1 MYPLVVHTC
10 DKYEIWW
17 PLWFFF
23 YKKYM
28 TGFSKVY
35 FLTEEK
41 DIQFKSDEIILIKTG
56 KGEWGRRLI
65 TGLEQIEEEYIY
77 YSQEDFWAKKLFNP
91 TKYEDIFFKYNM
103 NAFRITEKMHWFNL
117 DHVEGDLYRFQQN
130 SCYLMNHMF
139 SLWDKNFFLKFL
151 NPEDSPWDNEIEQ
164 TKNISQYDHAIY
176 LEDNYW
182 FESSVGKG
190 QLRTC
195 AKELLNLHD
204 FELCDFMKT
213 LNIDWN
219 KYKITLP

>member
-1 MYPLVVHTC
+1 
-10 DKYEIWW
+10 
-17 PLWFFF
+17 
-23 YKKYM
+23 M

-204 FELCDFMKT
+204 NELCDFMKT